1 MLLHTLPEV
10 CFKMAITK
18 LGKKNFILRNLI
30 LGPMGLRDLTN
41 RKRMGIIIMD
51 PSLNVKP
58 GLLATLPFEV
68 SRVSLYRRPKPDALG
83 PLSVKLS
90 WGSEHFFTLIKW
102 PSTRSGHSVRAGG
115 SRRRQRPPHPHRE
128 VVQEARRGWAAL
140 HKVLRPLVRSLPGNL
155 CSNYPLVFTQ
165 D

>member
-18 LGKKNFILRNLI
+18 LGKKNFILRDLI

-41 RKRMGIIIMD
+41 KKRMGIIIMD

-68 SRVSLYRRPKPDALG
+68 SRVSLYRRPKPDVLG

-90 WGSEHFFTLIKW
+90 
-102 PSTRSGHSVRAGG
+102 
-115 SRRRQRPPHPHRE
+115 
-128 VVQEARRGWAAL
+128 
-140 HKVLRPLVRSLPGNL
+140 
-155 CSNYPLVFTQ
+155 
-165 D
+165 